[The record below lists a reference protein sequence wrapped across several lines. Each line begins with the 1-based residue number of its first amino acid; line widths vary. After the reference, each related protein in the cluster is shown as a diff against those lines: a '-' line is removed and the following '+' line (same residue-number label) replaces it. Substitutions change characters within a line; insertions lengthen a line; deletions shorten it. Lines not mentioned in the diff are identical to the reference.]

1 MAADTREHAAFVSFG
16 LCGGFVDIVE
26 QALPEGGGAG
36 GDGFGRGVGG
46 GWGALGGEAK
56 GYASISRGL
65 QRALYCAGG
74 WLLDLCDGLLGC
86 PGLCHLALAGGCP
99 VSLVVRL
106 LVSLPPRLV
115 VLCLQLR
122 FLATE

>member
-1 MAADTREHAAFVSFG
+1 M
-16 LCGGFVDIVE
+16 DIVE
-26 QALPEGGGAG
+26 QALPEGGDAG

-56 GYASISRGL
+56 GYASISCGL

-86 PGLCHLALAGGCP
+86 LLYTDTSSSEMLF
-99 VSLVVRL
+99 VSLSIGSANSIFSSVF
-106 LVSLPPRLV
+106 VSLF
-115 VLCLQLR
+115 R
-122 FLATE
+122 FF